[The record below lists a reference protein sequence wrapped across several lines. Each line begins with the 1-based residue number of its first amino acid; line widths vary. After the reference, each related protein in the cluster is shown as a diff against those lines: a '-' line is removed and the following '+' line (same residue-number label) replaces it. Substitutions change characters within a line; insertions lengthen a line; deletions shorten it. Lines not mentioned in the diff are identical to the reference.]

1 LKLTGEIGRVDGA
14 GARRPRREHH
24 RALKTLGCDVHAAVT
39 ALLKAGVKR
48 RTEAE
53 KHDNAPQMSGPDRIR
68 MTEFSAL
75 AVS

>member
-1 LKLTGEIGRVDGA
+1 
-14 GARRPRREHH
+14 
-24 RALKTLGCDVHAAVT
+24 
-39 ALLKAGVKR
+39 LKAGVKR